1 MDLLLEAQLQ
11 CFKWLWN
18 MLLMGEQA
26 QNQEENGNLLSDIPT
41 PANKVLFFN
50 TGVLAG
56 VKKFC
61 KIALTPYQH

>member
-26 QNQEENGNLLSDIPT
+26 QNQDENRNLLSDIPT
-41 PANKVLFFN
+41 PAHKVLFCN
-50 TGVLAG
+50 AGVLAG
-56 VKKFC
+56 
-61 KIALTPYQH
+61 